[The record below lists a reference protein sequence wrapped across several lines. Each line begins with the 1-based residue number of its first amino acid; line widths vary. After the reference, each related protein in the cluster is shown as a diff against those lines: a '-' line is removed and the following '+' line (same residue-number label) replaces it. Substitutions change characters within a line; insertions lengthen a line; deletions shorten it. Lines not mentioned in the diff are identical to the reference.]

1 MARPLARQFFEEG
14 EKVMELYYCKTCDEV
29 RHSYLEGGRCPVC
42 KGYLQ
47 RIFATEIEDSTSQRS
62 KRPLTLEESI
72 EDKVARIDVLLRSI
86 IIDAADLGYAPLV
99 QCLSDSFLRLY
110 NAKQEMFWKK
120 LERSTAYLGTDEEV

>member
-1 MARPLARQFFEEG
+1 
-14 EKVMELYYCKTCDEV
+14 MELYYCKTCDEV
-29 RHSYLEGGRCPVC
+29 RRSFLDGERCPVC
-42 KGYLQ
+42 KGHLQ
-47 RIFATEIEDSTSQRS
+47 RIYTPELGDSSRMS

-110 NAKQEMFWKK
+110 DAKQEMFWKRR
-120 LERSTAYLGTDEEV
+120 ERSTAFLGMDEEV